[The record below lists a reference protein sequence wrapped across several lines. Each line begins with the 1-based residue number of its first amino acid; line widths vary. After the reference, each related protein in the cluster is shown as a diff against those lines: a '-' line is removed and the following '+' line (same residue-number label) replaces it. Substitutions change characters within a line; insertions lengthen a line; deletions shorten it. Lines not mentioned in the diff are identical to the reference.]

1 MVLQCCSGSATH
13 GRTPATLHQSCSRR
27 IVIVSTLNVQ
37 SRNFDL
43 QTMYI
48 VHISGGRLLTKKLD
62 SEVVRK
68 SPLGPVSLDN
78 VEIL

>member
-1 MVLQCCSGSATH
+1 MVLQCCSATH

-43 QTMYI
+43 QTTYQE
-48 VHISGGRLLTKKLD
+48 GLLTEKLD
-62 SEVVRK
+62 SDVVRK
-68 SPLGPVSLDN
+68 SPLGPGSLDH
-78 VEIL
+78 VEILLK